1 MAAEGSYN
9 PATKILTITGD
20 GMPTPVSYGTFPN
33 VSNPYTPA
41 AYTFNHSFL
50 YRGGENTTASGSTPV
65 GIIGMSAN
73 GVAIYNASA
82 ANGPDAYNVSVT
94 VGVDSV
100 SGQSTGVFYFNGIEK
115 PAFDIKIG
123 ATYTFDQS
131 ATSNANY
138 NAMHHPMMFST
149 SSDGELAGGD
159 HYMMGVTYKLDGVT
173 KTMMEYV
180 MQFTSATTRTIT
192 WVVPSNAPST
202 LHYWCHY
209 HTGQGNQLNLSST
222 VGDPPSGFHWVS
234 AGDEAMVT
242 FGEDGCGGHPEA
254 SGQYHYHDADM
265 LSCWKTNQVMAGYND
280 YYGQSQFG
288 QDNMRHPDGH
298 SKILGFAFDGYPVY
312 GPYGYNNP
320 TDNTSAVVL
329 MKTGYQQKMSIAT
342 GRPAFG
348 TTFANPPI
356 GALMEDYEYNAD
368 TSGRHLDVYNGRFCN
383 TPEFPSGT
391 FAYFTTVWEDQTE
404 TKEYTVT
411 VTSETDGNR
420 YRIDGALHPNL
431 TFIKGSTY
439 KFILSDASNLNH
451 NLLLSDASDGF
462 HGAGTTYTSGVT
474 QVGTSGTAG
483 AYIEITVGET
493 APSHL
498 YYFCQFHPS
507 MSGTSTIT
515 VVPNRYLTPKFP
527 YIFGLSSKQTLN
539 IPSNQGV
546 GAPPASGGESEGG
559 SSTPQTP
566 SLVITNQ
573 PTNAT
578 IADGGTQTF
587 SLIAEIEPE
596 AGTIA
601 YQWQVSTDGGFTWA
615 NLTGQNSSSL
625 QVVAQAFMSGYRYR
639 CVCIGPVGEQTQAS
653 NSPLAS
659 NLAILTVT
667 GGTSQQDT
675 SGILKWDSNVGKFD
689 MTSVPFDRDNNNPDF
704 TRNNI
709 RLDAT
714 NYEFD
719 LT

>member
-33 VSNPYTPA
+33 DNNPNTVA

-50 YRGGENTTASGSTPV
+50 YRGGENTTGSSSVPLGIV
-65 GIIGMSAN
+65 GFTSN
-73 GVAIYNASA
+73 GVAIFNPSA
-82 ANGPDAYNVSVT
+82 G
-94 VGVDSV
+94 
-100 SGQSTGVFYFNGIEK
+100 SGGS
-115 PAFDIKIG
+115 
-123 ATYTFDQS
+123 
-131 ATSNANY
+131 
-138 NAMHHPMMFST
+138 
-149 SSDGELAGGD
+149 
-159 HYMMGVTYKLDGVT
+159 
-173 KTMMEYV
+173 
-180 MQFTSATTRTIT
+180 
-192 WVVPSNAPST
+192 
-202 LHYWCHY
+202 
-209 HTGQGNQLNLSST
+209 
-222 VGDPPSGFHWVS
+222 PPTGFHWV
-234 AGDEAMVT
+234 ATADYGMVN
-242 FGEDGCGGHPEA
+242 FGEDSYGGHPE
-254 SGQYHYHDADM
+254 STGQYHYHDGE
-265 LSCWKTNQVMAGYND
+265 LLTGLKENQVMSSYND

-288 QDNMRHPDGH
+288 QDNLRHPDGH
-298 SKILGFAFDGYPVY
+298 SKIIGFAFDGYPVY
-312 GPYGYNNP
+312 GPYGYNLP
-320 TDNTSAVVL
+320 TDNTSPIVL
-329 MKTGYQQKMSIAT
+329 METGYQMRSSIAT
-342 GRPAFG
+342 NRPAYG
-348 TTFANPPI
+348 TSLANPPK
-356 GALMEDYEYNAD
+356 GSLMEDYEYNV
-368 TSGRHLDVYNGRFCN
+368 SKPGRHLDVYNGRFCH

-391 FAYFTTVWEDQTE
+391 FAYFITLWSDETE
-404 TKEYTVT
+404 SKEYTVT
-411 VTSETDGNR
+411 VTSESNGNK
-420 YRIDGALHPNL
+420 YRIDGVLYPNL

-439 KFILSDASNLNH
+439 KFILSDNSVANH
-451 NLLLSDASDGF
+451 QLLFSDASNGY
-462 HGAGTTYTSGVT
+462 HGAGTTYTTGVT
-474 QVGTSGTAG
+474 TVGSAGDAG
-483 AYIEITVGET
+483 AYTEITVAQD
-493 APSHL
+493 APSQL
-498 YYFCQFHPS
+498 YYFCSLHS
-507 MSGTSTIT
+507 GMSESSVIT
-515 VVPNRYLTPKFP
+515 VVPNRHLTPKFP

-546 GAPPASGGESEGG
+546 GAPPASGGEGEGG

-566 SLVITNQ
+566 TLVITNQ

-587 SLIAEIEPE
+587 SLIAVIEPE

-601 YQWQVSTDGGFTWA
+601 YQWQVSTDSGFTWA
-615 NLTGQNSSSL
+615 NLTGQNNSSL